1 MSKRI
6 YTFACPIK
14 NENSFLARNSFI
26 AGNSFLARNSFLAGN
41 SFLKRWDNFLKREQL
56 LF

>member
-14 NENSFLARNSFI
+14 NENSFLARNSF
-26 AGNSFLARNSFLAGN
+26 LAGN
-41 SFLKRWDNFLKREQL
+41 SFLKRWDNFFKERTTPFLRRENN
-56 LF
+56 FYNI